1 MTSSLR
7 SHNHNWQQ
15 QSNHA
20 SSFSK
25 RPALEEIDGTNVEHV
40 HFLLEDLQTKYEQLL
55 ENLKSDLHQHKL
67 QQEEVFASGIVKLP
81 KSIRQ
86 MTVQEFNMAHKC
98 DILKLL
104 KSKDGVLPTS
114 SSSTTNLLLQ
124 KKRDYHMAVAETPA
138 PTRSR
143 GPNRVPGSAMRTV
156 VKGEGIL

>member
-1 MTSSLR
+1 MTSLR

-20 SSFSK
+20 SFSK

-114 SSSTTNLLLQ
+114 SSSTNLLLQ

-143 GPNRVPGSAMRTV
+143 GGPNRVVPGSAMRTV